1 MKQSILLIFIL
12 LFLSSIVAQT
22 SSNATAPAA
31 PCGLSTIL
39 IDPNECTDTIDAQLG
54 QVVFQVS
61 VQTKN
66 MFGQWSHACGGVVI
80 SENAVLTAASCLD
93 SLVILFAFIFDI

>member
-1 MKQSILLIFIL
+1 MNISVLLIFI
-12 LFLSSIVAQT
+12 FLCLSLAQSSPNPT
-22 SSNATAPAA
+22 TPPA
-31 PCGLSTIL
+31 PCGLSTIC
-39 IDPNECTDTIDAQLG
+39 IDSEECTDTIDAQLG
-54 QVVFQVS
+54 QVVFQAS

-93 SLVILFAFIFDI
+93 SLVFLIAI